1 MTACYRP
8 QFQHKTGR
16 THGSAAGLGKG
27 GKPGATEQLRSPN
40 VVRSR
45 TAQPGFPE
53 YGILR
58 S

>member
-1 MTACYRP
+1 MTRCYRP

-16 THGSAAGLGKG
+16 THGSAVGSGKG
-27 GKPGATEQLRSPN
+27 GKPAATEQLRSPN

-45 TAQPGFPE
+45 IAQLGFPE